1 MNEQT
6 QAAAQGNTI
15 SANGIKVYYEES
27 GTGTP
32 LILLH
37 GGTATHTSW
46 AAQLPTYTQEF
57 RVLALDSRAHGK
69 THNPS
74 GELSYRTMSDDVAAF
89 IDALKLDKPL
99 VLGYSDGGQIALDLG
114 MRYSYLVSGLV
125 LGGTVYKFTESY
137 YGFLRELGLP
147 EPGKV
152 DFDAMDADWIAYLK
166 AEHPREDDPE
176 YWRTLMGQIAHL
188 WWTPLGYTVD
198 DLRGINAPTL
208 IFVGDRDMGVGVEQA
223 VEMYRGIPNA
233 ELAIIPNADHGQAAE
248 QIANASVMDFLRR
261 HDPRVEQT

>member
-1 MNEQT
+1 MNDHRQS
-6 QAAAQGNTI
+6 APRGNTI
-15 SANGIKVYYEES
+15 AANGINIYYQES

-37 GGTATHTSW
+37 GGTATRTSW
-46 AAQLPTYTQEF
+46 AAQIPIYTQEF
-57 RVLALDSRAHGK
+57 RVLAVDSRAHGK
-69 THNPS
+69 TDNPS
-74 GELSYRTMSDDVAAF
+74 GELSYRTMADDVAAF
-89 IDALKLDKPL
+89 ITALNLDKPL

-114 MRYSYLVSGLV
+114 MRYSHLVSGLV

-166 AEHPREDDPE
+166 AEHPRDGDPD
-176 YWRTLMGQIAHL
+176 YWRILMGQIARL
-188 WWTPLGYTVD
+188 WWTPLDYTYD
-198 DLRGINAPTL
+198 DLSKIGVPTL
-208 IFVGDRDMGVGVEQA
+208 IFAGDRDTGVGVEQA
-223 VEMYRGIPNA
+223 VEMYRGIPKA

-261 HDPRVEQT
+261 HRMKS